1 MPNEEYL
8 AVHDY
13 SSRIKSLYSQFGLT
27 NEHMDYFALE
37 ITNRRNPMHSQTR
50 EIPPFIEPKPRRR
63 PGRPAK
69 HTSTEAEKKRSA
81 SRAVRK
87 AAKTRR
93 RSNARLW
100 RLTCPHS
107 PSVSPVVQREAGTK
121 RRSNWKRGLRHRREV
136 EAVRRA
142 AKTKRRSN
150 VKLWRLAGPGVL
162 NTNPLVQG
170 TSGIWRCREERQLWC
185 RESGRACPKGKMN
198 RRIGKP

>member
-1 MPNEEYL
+1 MNTWITLHWKSTTDAIRCIVKL
-8 AVHDY
+8 AKYH
-13 SSRIKSLYSQFGLT
+13 RLLSQSHGVDQEGLQ
-27 NEHMDYFALE
+27 N
-37 ITNRRNPMHSQTR
+37 I
-50 EIPPFIEPKPRRR
+50 R
-63 PGRPAK
+63 PQRQ
-69 HTSTEAEKKRSA
+69 KKNRSA

-162 NTNPLVQG
+162 NTNLPVQG
-170 TSGIWRCREERQLWC
+170 TAGIWRCREERQLWC